1 MNAPPRQIYS
11 SSLSRRERV
20 WGSSRRRRGRIAAR
34 LPFLGLIVA
43 LGCAAVVAAIAVLPQ
58 VLA

>member
-20 WGSSRRRRGRIAAR
+20 WGTSRRRRGRTSTR
-34 LPFLGLIVA
+34 LPFLGAVVAVGCGLIVA
-43 LGCAAVVAAIAVLPQ
+43 AVAVLPQ
-58 VLA
+58 VIA

>member
-20 WGSSRRRRGRIAAR
+20 WRGSRYRRRSSLSR
-34 LPFLGLIVA
+34 LPFLGILLTLSIGLI
-43 LGCAAVVAAIAVLPQ
+43 AVVLVVVAPIFV
-58 VLA
+58 

>member
-20 WGSSRRRRGRIAAR
+20 WGTPRRRRGRVLAR
-34 LPFLGLIVA
+34 LPFLGVVAA
-43 LGCAAVVAAIAVLPQ
+43 LGCGVVVAAVAVLPQ
-58 VLA
+58 VIA

>member
-20 WGSSRRRRGRIAAR
+20 WGTSRRRRGRVVTR
-34 LPFLGLIVA
+34 LPFLGVILA
-43 LGCAAVVAAIAVLPQ
+43 LGCGAVVAAVAVLPQ